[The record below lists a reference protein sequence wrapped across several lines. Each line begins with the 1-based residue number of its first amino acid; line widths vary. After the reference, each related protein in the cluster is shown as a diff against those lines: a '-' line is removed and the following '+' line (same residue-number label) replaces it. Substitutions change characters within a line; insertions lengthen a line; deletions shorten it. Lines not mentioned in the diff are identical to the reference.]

1 MDSDEDFKREERKI
15 VSTRLYRSEFAN
27 FLKLC
32 EKEGVSVNAK
42 LRAMVRGE
50 VKKDS
55 ELTGKKILTK
65 IKEDKENGEER
76 LMFKQKEWNFKIGRK
91 DKDVQ

>member
-1 MDSDEDFKREERKI
+1 MDLDESLKGEERKV

-42 LRAMVRGE
+42 LRAMVRRE
-50 VKKDS
+50 VAGGFGRRKKLNTDFTDDTD
-55 ELTGKKILTK
+55 LGL
-65 IKEDKENGEER
+65 G
-76 LMFKQKEWNFKIGRK
+76 GGG
-91 DKDVQ
+91 